1 MQVRLGVLKNW
12 IALLQSCSRLAGVN
26 YQSSSLWCQIRTLE
40 HLRRSSLCQMV
51 ERIGEVENHQQKV
64 DAPCTDF
71 VISEKVVECTER
83 TEWAQGLNLEALQTE
98 GQLGQTESCLRRW
111 FADGLKG
118 MTKTSW
124 EQNQKY
130 QSNFGDDLEK
140 CCGRSCQMHLTGP
153 IRSEQK
159 LVPQSEA
166 TRRPLSTR
174 RSAVSVLWPW
184 EWHGSGP
191 SARSPIYVTS
201 LLHPAA
207 PFPPSPP
214 QPTPTT
220 SNNTTRAC
228 S

>member
-118 MTKTSW
+118 MTEMSW

-130 QSNFGDDLEK
+130 QSNFGDDLEE
-140 CCGRSCQMHLTGP
+140 CGGRSCQMQLTGL
-153 IRSEQK
+153 IRSEDK
-159 LVPQSEA
+159 LCHSQRLRGGHWDMEKC
-166 TRRPLSTR
+166 RLH
-174 RSAVSVLWPW
+174 AVAVMVSRLKSVHEFVLVEMFW
-184 EWHGSGP
+184 
-191 SARSPIYVTS
+191 
-201 LLHPAA
+201 
-207 PFPPSPP
+207 
-214 QPTPTT
+214 
-220 SNNTTRAC
+220 
-228 S
+228 